1 MYVYGGSLLP
11 SEEITN
17 ELWRFDFRNLNWTEI
32 ESCREQN
39 ETVTEYCPIG
49 VKDHSANVVDDKM
62 IILFG
67 YSVDNN
73 GELVNFVQEFD
84 LGKRKN
90 K

>member
-17 ELWRFDFRNLNWTEI
+17 ELWRFDFRNLNWTDI

-39 ETVTEYCPIG
+39 ENETVAEYCPIG
-49 VKDHSANVVDDKM
+49 VKDHSANMVDDRM

-67 YSVDNN
+67 YSD